1 MKAAAEMTA
10 LRFNPGKSS
19 GEQQQLPAHPPTN

>member
-1 MKAAAEMTA
+1 MKAAAVMTA

-19 GEQQQLPAHPPTN
+19 REQQPSPANKPAS

>member
-19 GEQQQLPAHPPTN
+19 GEQQQSPANQPTS